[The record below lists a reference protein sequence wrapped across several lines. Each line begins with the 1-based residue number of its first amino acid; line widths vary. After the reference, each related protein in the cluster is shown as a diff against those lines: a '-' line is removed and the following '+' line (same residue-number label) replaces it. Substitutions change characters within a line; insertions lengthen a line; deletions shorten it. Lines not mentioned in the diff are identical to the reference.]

1 MKYYT
6 STKIAEILG
15 VSPRTVL
22 RYYEAFECEV
32 ERRRTPSGQRA
43 SCLSEYEL
51 DRLLKILGHQGL
63 IEAAPAPKITV
74 TITVTPD
81 EDDLAFL

>member
-32 ERRRTPSGQRA
+32 ERRRTPAGQRA

-63 IEAAPAPKITV
+63 LETPPEPKITV

>member
-32 ERRRTPSGQRA
+32 ERRRTPAGQRA

-63 IEAAPAPKITV
+63 AP
-74 TITVTPD
+74 VTPD
-81 EDDLAFL
+81 EDDLITL